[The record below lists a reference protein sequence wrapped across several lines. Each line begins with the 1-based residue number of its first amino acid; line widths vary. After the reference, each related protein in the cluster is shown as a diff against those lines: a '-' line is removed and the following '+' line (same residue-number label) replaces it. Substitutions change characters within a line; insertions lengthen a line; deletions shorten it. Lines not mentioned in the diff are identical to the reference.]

1 MQMGVAADTFH
12 FLLIVSC
19 SRESSEVTAGAGQ
32 AELHIEANQCPES
45 RREAQARSLP
55 EAAEG
60 PGGEERGVQ
69 LILEGT
75 AQGSRTQ
82 D

>member
-32 AELHIEANQCPES
+32 AELHIEANQRPES
-45 RREAQARSLP
+45 GREAPRGGGGAR
-55 EAAEG
+55 
-60 PGGEERGVQ
+60 
-69 LILEGT
+69 
-75 AQGSRTQ
+75 
-82 D
+82 

>member
-32 AELHIEANQCPES
+32 AELHIEANQRPES
-45 RREAQARSLP
+45 GREAQAGSLP
-55 EAAEG
+55 EA
-60 PGGEERGVQ
+60 PRGGGGAR
-69 LILEGT
+69 
-75 AQGSRTQ
+75 
-82 D
+82 